1 MQVNSLTGSATGLIS
16 NAQHKAATA
25 AQTIA
30 TLSEQSGEVGSS
42 QNTATNDIF
51 KPILSLKE
59 AELET
64 SAGVKLLQQ
73 QNKAIGSIINIK
85 A

>member
-1 MQVNSLTGSATGLIS
+1 MEVSSLTGSATSIIT
-16 NAQHKAATA
+16 NAQQKANSA

-30 TLSEQSGEVGSS
+30 NLPVQNGEVGGSRNVASS
-42 QNTATNDIF
+42 DLF

-59 AELET
+59 AEQET
-64 SAGVKLLQQ
+64 SAGVKVLSAADNML
-73 QNKAIGSIINIK
+73 GSILNIR